1 MFCLCFLVIYFFII
15 LTILPDQLSQHLKV
29 RSCSVSRTMVVDER
43 PKVSFSNSQGTFS
56 WQPIFVGCI
65 GDVHRIGFA
74 CDSLDGGVQEVQVL
88 RWMQANQ
95 LTDQLAQTVRGT
107 AGRATDRLCLASSSY

>member
-1 MFCLCFLVIYFFII
+1 MNDLKLVFRILEGRFRGNQFL
-15 LTILPDQLSQHLKV
+15 
-29 RSCSVSRTMVVDER
+29 SV
-43 PKVSFSNSQGTFS
+43 VSAS
-56 WQPIFVGCI
+56 
-65 GDVHRIGFA
+65 VHRIGFA

-95 LTDQLAQTVRGT
+95 LTHQLAQTARGT